1 MKTHRLL
8 RLLPLLAIASAA
20 ADSFELKDGTKFEG
34 TILREE
40 GSDYII
46 QVQVTKS
53 IKDERRVPKA
63 DVVSQVAEK
72 KDETAFA
79 GLPGLLPAPDLLD
92 EEKYAARID
101 QVEEFLKAFPKS
113 PKAAEARKI
122 HDTLEA
128 ERAMV
133 AAGGV
138 KFGGKM
144 VSADERAPKA
154 YALDASIAASAV
166 KSAVEAGDILTA
178 LRAWSKLESEFGGSS
193 AYRETIP
200 FMVRVM
206 RSHLANVTAT
216 VTGFEARVKARESDL
231 AGMNANDRSRS
242 EQAIKEEMDAY
253 TARIAREK
261 AAGIKWPS
269 LSPYVK
275 APLDETK
282 RMLDSEI
289 RRLSNPNSSTQRNT
303 EQAYEEA
310 YAAVTKAES
319 TPQEIQAALSK
330 AKSANLPAAYL
341 AILEKAVPAPEEK
354 AVPAAEEEAVPVPEK
369 KDVPATPE
377 P

>member
-1 MKTHRLL
+1 MKPNRLL

-53 IKDERRVPKA
+53 IKDERRIPKA

-72 KDETAFA
+72 KDETAFLEIA
-79 GLPGLLPAPDLLD
+79 KLVPTPDLLN
-92 EEKYAARID
+92 EELYAAEIRK
-101 QVEEFLKAFPKS
+101 VEAFLKAFPSSK
-113 PKAAEARKI
+113 KTAEAKAI

-128 ERAMV
+128 ERAV
-133 AAGGV
+133 IAEGGV

-144 VSADERAPKA
+144 VTAAERAPKA
-154 YALDASIAASAV
+154 YALDASIVATALKMSV
-166 KSAVEAGDILTA
+166 GAGDVLSA
-178 LRAWSKLESEFGGSS
+178 LRTWSKLETEYPGSS

-200 FMVRVM
+200 LMLKVM
-206 RSHLANVTAT
+206 RSHLANVTT
-216 VTGFEARVKARESDL
+216 TLNGLDARVKSRESGL
-231 AGMNANDRSRS
+231 AGMSGNDRIRS
-242 EQAIKEEMDAY
+242 EQAIKEEQDAY
-253 TARIAREK
+253 LARIAREK
-261 AAGIKWPS
+261 AEGIKWPS
-269 LSPYVK
+269 LDPFVK
-275 APLDETK
+275 APLEETK

-289 RRLSNPNSSTQRNT
+289 RRLSNLDLATLRNS

-310 YAAVTKAES
+310 YAAVTKAEA

-330 AKSANLPAAYL
+330 ARSANLPPAYIEL
-341 AILEKAVPAPEEK
+341 LTKAT
-354 AVPAAEEEAVPVPEK
+354 
-369 KDVPATPE
+369 PATPA